1 MDVDE
6 AIDRTLSGVSYTM
19 VAKAKATPPIERT
32 CLALVGQLKSKMSGS
47 NLNAQECAPTERE
60 RNGHYADRNRF
71 AETTANISEQ
81 CCVQY
86 ILSVGSE

>member
-32 CLALVGQLKSKMSGS
+32 CLALVG
-47 NLNAQECAPTERE
+47 
-60 RNGHYADRNRF
+60 
-71 AETTANISEQ
+71 
-81 CCVQY
+81 
-86 ILSVGSE
+86 SVLT